1 MANINPVFVK
11 PEVVFG
17 SVVKANRVA
26 VANLENLVGFYQ
38 GILPGY
44 VELGLNRLKAA
55 VQVADVE
62 SAQAFAKGQVEAVKI
77 LHKMLVN
84 DGNVLAELVK
94 GFTTDYTGAV
104 RESAPEFAPAT
115 VKQAA

>member
-11 PEVVFG
+11 PEVVVG
-17 SVVKANRVA
+17 ALVQANRVA
-26 VANLENLVGFYQ
+26 VANLEKLVDFYQ

-44 VELGLNRLKAA
+44 VELGLNRLTAGA
-55 VQVADVE
+55 EVADVE
-62 SAQAFAKGQVEAVKI
+62 SAQAFAKGQVEAVKT

-84 DGNVLAELVK
+84 DANVLVELVK
-94 GFTTDYTGAV
+94 GFTADYTGVV
-104 RESAPEFAPAT
+104 RESAPEFAPVI